1 MVEVYH
7 GKAGADSLGENQTGK
22 SDAKELK
29 AFTYLIFW
37 LTQQYVHVL
46 HVHTCIC
53 PGWVSSDG
61 SYC

>member
-37 LTQQYVHVL
+37 LTQQCVQSCAA
-46 HVHTCIC
+46 CIYMYL
-53 PGWVSSDG
+53 PWLGVQ
-61 SYC
+61 